1 MKFSIIKSRRKKE
14 NNFQKTYFPK
24 REIATRMKN
33 VAGMGRR
40 EIREEN
46 RARKKKKEE
55 EELNSPKKNFSPL
68 LFSLFLEGGIRG

>member
-24 REIATRMKN
+24 RETATRMKN
-33 VAGMGRR
+33 VAMGRR

-55 EELNSPKKNFSPL
+55 EELNSSKKNFSPL
-68 LFSLFLEGGIRG
+68 LFSLFLEGGTRG